1 MTDRKE
7 RPPSA
12 FRLNLEQ
19 QKNRAK
25 DLLRAA
31 KAADSE
37 ALSRLAAV
45 RRRDTVG
52 QNSPETLPTDVKL
65 ADAQYAIARELRF
78 ASWAK
83 LKAHIESMER
93 QRAAIGARRPAPD
106 GDLKTLHIRCGL
118 DIKETLVDAGFVGD
132 FLEHA
137 IPYCLVPVTLGPDR
151 YELIARYLVK
161 AFPDAHGGLVYER
174 ELEALPLGEQ
184 RLHRTA
190 DDYERVVIWMEAD
203 SWDQLILARLLAHYA
218 NANRP
223 RVLELIAV
231 DEFPGA
237 ARFIGLGQLPP
248 EALRLLWATRKPVTS
263 AQLTLG
269 NEVWSA
275 LASSDPRELAAIAI
289 SGTPTLP
296 IMAPALHRHLRE
308 LPSVKNGLSL
318 TQHLILQAVSEGSS
332 DKPMRMWAD
341 VYPLLQKRD
350 PIPWMPDLAFRNLIN
365 DMLCVSDPVLT
376 FTRIP
381 ELAGRISVEAPGKFP
396 QLLTITELGRAVL
409 RGERDWLSL
418 SPPSRW
424 VGGVH
429 VEPGV
434 ASWRWD
440 EAKREAVL
448 RES

>member
-25 DLLRAA
+25 DLLRGA
-31 KAADSE
+31 KAADPE

-45 RRRDTVG
+45 RRDTVG
-52 QNSPETLPTDVKL
+52 QNSLPAAVKL
-65 ADAQYAIARELRF
+65 AQAQYVIARELRF

-83 LKAHIESMER
+83 LKAHVESMER
-93 QRAAIGARRPAPD
+93 QRAAIEERRPAPD

-118 DIKETLVDAGFVGD
+118 DIKETLLDAEFVGD

-151 YELIARYLVK
+151 YELIARYLVR
-161 AFPDAHGGLVYER
+161 AFPETHGGLVYER

-184 RLHRTA
+184 CLHRTA
-190 DDYERVVIWMEAD
+190 EDYERVVIWMEAD
-203 SWDQLILARLLAHYA
+203 SWDQLILARLLAHFA
-218 NANRP
+218 NAKRP

-248 EALRLLWATRKPVTS
+248 EALRLLWPTRKPVTS
-263 AQLTLG
+263 AQLALG

-275 LASSDPRELAAIAI
+275 LASSDPRNLAAITR
-289 SGTPTLP
+289 SGTPALP

-308 LPSVKNGLSL
+308 LPSAKNGLSL
-318 TQHLILQAVSEGSS
+318 TQQLTLQAVSEGSI
-332 DKPMRMWAD
+332 DKPMRVWAD
-341 VYPLLQKRD
+341 VYPLIQKRD

-365 DMLCVSDPVLT
+365 EMLSISDPVLT

-381 ELAGRISVEAPGKFP
+381 ESPGRTSVEAPGKFL
-396 QLLTITELGRAVL
+396 QLLAITELGRAVL
-409 RGERDWLSL
+409 RGTRDWLSL
-418 SPPSRW
+418 RPPSRW

-429 VEPGV
+429 VRPGI
-434 ASWRWD
+434 AGWRWD
-440 EAKREAVL
+440 EALQDPVL
-448 RES
+448 ES

>member
-1 MTDRKE
+1 
-7 RPPSA
+7 
-12 FRLNLEQ
+12 
-19 QKNRAK
+19 
-25 DLLRAA
+25 LR
-31 KAADSE
+31 STY
-37 ALSRLAAV
+37 V
-45 RRRDTVG
+45 RRETDG
-52 QNSPETLPTDVKL
+52 QNSLPAAVKL
-65 ADAQYAIARELRF
+65 ADAQYVIARELRF

-93 QRAAIGARRPAPD
+93 QRAAIGERWPAPD
-106 GDLKTLHIRCGL
+106 GDLNTLHIRCGL

-161 AFPDAHGGLVYER
+161 AFPETHGGLVYER
-174 ELEALPLGEQ
+174 ELAALPLGER

-190 DDYERVVIWMEAD
+190 EDYERVVIWMEPD

-218 NANRP
+218 NAKRP

-248 EALRLLWATRKPVTS
+248 EALRLLWPTRKSVTS
-263 AQLTLG
+263 AQLALG
-269 NEVWSA
+269 NEVWNS
-275 LASSDPRELAAIAI
+275 LASSDPRELAAIAR
-289 SGTPTLP
+289 SGTPALP
-296 IMAPALHRHLRE
+296 IMAPALHRHLLE
-308 LPSVKNGLSL
+308 LPSVKNGLGL
-318 TQHLILQAVSEGSS
+318 AQHLILQAVSEGSTA
-332 DKPMRMWAD
+332 KPMRVWAE
-341 VYPLLQKRD
+341 VYPLFQKRD

-365 DMLCVSDPVLT
+365 DILSMSEPVLT
-376 FTRIP
+376 FVRIP
-381 ELAGRISVEAPGKFP
+381 ESPGKTSVEAPGKFL
-396 QLLTITELGRAVL
+396 QLLAITELGRAVL

-418 SPPSRW
+418 RPPSRW
-424 VGGVH
+424 VGGVY

-434 ASWRWD
+434 VGWRWD
-440 EAKREAVL
+440 EAKRDAVL

>member
-25 DLLRAA
+25 DLLRAVN
-31 KAADSE
+31 AADPE

-45 RRRDTVG
+45 RRDTVG
-52 QNSPETLPTDVKL
+52 QNSLPAAVKL
-65 ADAQYAIARELRF
+65 AHAQYVIARELRF

-83 LKAHIESMER
+83 LKAHVESLER
-93 QRAAIGARRPAPD
+93 QRAAIEERRPAPD

-151 YELIARYLVK
+151 YELIARYLVG
-161 AFPDAHGGLVYER
+161 AFPETHGGLVYER
-174 ELEALPLGEQ
+174 ELEALLLGEQ
-184 RLHRTA
+184 CLHRTA
-190 DDYERVVIWMEAD
+190 EDYERVVIWMEAD
-203 SWDQLILARLLAHYA
+203 SWDQLILARLLAHFA
-218 NANRP
+218 NAKQP

-237 ARFIGLGQLPP
+237 VRFIGLGQLPP
-248 EALRLLWATRKPVTS
+248 EALRLLWPTRKPVTS
-263 AQLTLG
+263 AQLALG

-275 LASSDPRELAAIAI
+275 LASSDPRNLAAITR
-289 SGTPTLP
+289 SGTPALS

-308 LPSVKNGLSL
+308 MPSAKNGLSL
-318 TQHLILQAVSEGSS
+318 TQQLTLQAVSEGSI
-332 DKPMRMWAD
+332 DKPMRMWTD
-341 VYPLLQKRD
+341 VYPLIQKRD

-365 DMLCVSDPVLT
+365 EMLSISDPVLT

-381 ELAGRISVEAPGKFP
+381 ESPGRTSVEAPGKFP
-396 QLLTITELGRAVL
+396 QLLAITELGRAVL
-409 RGERDWLSL
+409 RGTRDWLSL
-418 SPPSRW
+418 RPPSRW

-429 VEPGV
+429 VQPGI
-434 ASWRWD
+434 AGWRWD
-440 EAKREAVL
+440 EALQGPVL

>member
-7 RPPSA
+7 RPPCA

-25 DLLRAA
+25 DLLHAA
-31 KAADSE
+31 KAADPE

-45 RRRDTVG
+45 RRATAG
-52 QNSPETLPTDVKL
+52 QNSPETVPAAAKL
-65 ADAQYAIARELRF
+65 ADAQYVIARELRL

-83 LKAHIESMER
+83 LKAHIQSMEG
-93 QRAAIGARRPAPD
+93 QRAAIGQRRPAPD
-106 GDLKTLHIRCGL
+106 GDLKTLHLRCGL
-118 DIKETLVDAGFVGD
+118 DIKETLVDAGFIGD

-137 IPYCLVPVTLGPDR
+137 IPYCLAPVTLGPDR
-151 YELIARYLVK
+151 YELIAHYLVK
-161 AFPDAHGGLVYER
+161 AFPETHGGLVYER
-174 ELEALPLGEQ
+174 ELAALPLGEQ
-184 RLHRTA
+184 RLHRSA
-190 DDYERVVIWMEAD
+190 EDYERVVIWMEPD
-203 SWDQLILARLLAHYA
+203 SWDQLILARLLAHFA
-218 NANRP
+218 NAKRP

-248 EALRLLWATRKPVTS
+248 EALRLLWPTRKPVTS
-263 AQLTLG
+263 AQLALG
-269 NEVWSA
+269 NEVWNA
-275 LASSDPRELAAIAI
+275 LASSDPRALAAIAR
-289 SGTPTLP
+289 SGTPALP

-318 TQHLILQAVSEGSS
+318 TQHLILQVTSEGSA
-332 DKPMRMWAD
+332 DQPMRVWAD

-365 DMLCVSDPVLT
+365 DMLSVSDPVLT

-381 ELAGRISVEAPGKFP
+381 ESPGRTSVEAPGKFL
-396 QLLTITELGRAVL
+396 QLLAITESGRAVL

-418 SPPSRW
+418 RPPSRW

-434 ASWRWD
+434 GGWRWD
-440 EAKREAVL
+440 EALRDAV
-448 RES
+448 R